1 MNEEIENA
9 KNFLEKEL
17 QHLKENQMFFSE
29 GSYLHR
35 EVESYEILLDYIK
48 DLEENAK
55 ALKVLTDDM
64 RKGRLVYISSIKRKI
79 DSIFE

>member
-1 MNEEIENA
+1 MEEKIENA
-9 KNFLEKEL
+9 KIFIRKEL
-17 QHLKENQMFFSE
+17 QELKKTQKIFNVGYMNK
-29 GSYLHR
+29 
-35 EVESYEILLDYIK
+35 EVESYEILLDYIN

>member
-1 MNEEIENA
+1 MEEKIENA
-9 KNFLEKEL
+9 KNFIRKEL
-17 QHLKENQMFFSE
+17 QDLKETQKIFNVAYMNK
-29 GSYLHR
+29 
-35 EVESYEILLDYIK
+35 EVESYEILLDYIN

>member
-1 MNEEIENA
+1 MNEKIENA
-9 KNFLEKEL
+9 KNFIRKEL
-17 QHLKENQMFFSE
+17 QDLKKTQKIFNVGYMNK
-29 GSYLHR
+29 
-35 EVESYEILLDYIK
+35 EVEAYEILLDYIN
-48 DLEENAK
+48 DLEENSK

>member
-1 MNEEIENA
+1 MENKIENA
-9 KNFLEKEL
+9 KNFIRKEL
-17 QHLKENQMFFSE
+17 QELKKTQKIFNVGYMNK
-29 GSYLHR
+29 
-35 EVESYEILLDYIK
+35 EVESYEILLDYIN
-48 DLEENAK
+48 DLEENSK